1 MLRKKPLSKL
11 IKNKNMKSKLINMK
25 IHLSIALI
33 VPLMFS
39 SCSNDSNP
47 ETANSKLPVYGER
60 YYDEET
66 KDTAYH
72 HIPDFELINQDS
84 VIITEKD
91 IEGKIFVADFFFTT
105 CTTIC
110 PKMTNNLKFVAKSI
124 KDMKD
129 VYIVSHTVDP
139 LIDTIETLRAYAK
152 SNGINTKKWWFLT
165 GDESFIHE
173 HGGQGYL
180 LNVTKD
186 STAQGGFLHSSIF
199 VLVDKS
205 KKIRGFYDG
214 TIMQEVDKLIEDL
227 KKLNAEYESEAT
239 AN

>member
-1 MLRKKPLSKL
+1 MLKY
-11 IKNKNMKSKLINMK
+11 I
-25 IHLSIALI
+25 SII
-33 VPLMFS
+33 VPIMLV
-39 SCSNDSNP
+39 SCSNNTKQ
-47 ETANSKLPVYGER
+47 ETPSVDKLPIYGER

-84 VIITEKD
+84 VMVTQKDFDNKII
-91 IEGKIFVADFFFTT
+91 VADFFFTS

-110 PKMTNNLKFVAKSI
+110 PKMTNQLKRVAKAI
-124 KDMKD
+124 EELND

-139 LIDTIETLRAYAK
+139 EIDSVATLNAYAK
-152 SNGINTKKWWFLT
+152 ENGINTKKWWFLT

-180 LNVTKD
+180 LNVLRD

-205 KKIRGFYDG
+205 KRIRGLYDG
-214 TIMQEVDKLIEDL
+214 TVTKEVDKLIEDIKIL
-227 KKLNAEYESEAT
+227 TKEYESEAT
-239 AN
+239 TAN